1 MKEHKRHFSKLGWM
15 YLIGA
20 VLIYALQAGVTVV
33 VQQVKPEWL
42 MDANLSLITMMIPMY
57 LVGMP
62 LMIWLIKRVKGTQVE
77 QHAMKPWQFIAAVP
91 MCFSV
96 MYISNIIGLIIT
108 FLIGLVKGSD
118 VGNVMM
124 DITTGTSPVVLF
136 IFTVLCAP
144 VYEEYIFRKLIVD
157 RTVKYG
163 QGVAVLLSGLL
174 FGLFHGNLNQFVY
187 AFTLGLF
194 FAFIYVKTG
203 KLKYTIGIHMI
214 VNFFGGVIGP
224 MMLELIDMEAYEQAA
239 MSEDITT
246 MLNFVQENMG
256 GLLFLGIYMLIVFG
270 MLIAGVVL
278 FIVFRKKFTLAAGD
292 VELAKGQRFSTIFLN
307 LGMGLNCL
315 FWIVVIILQL
325 FE

>member
-1 MKEHKRHFSKLGWM
+1 MKEHKKHFSKLGWM
-15 YLIGA
+15 YLLGA
-20 VLIYALQAGVTVV
+20 VLIYAVQAGVLAVM
-33 VQQVKPEWL
+33 QKVKPEWFL
-42 MDANLSLITMMIPMY
+42 DSNLSLIMMMIPMY

-62 LMIWLIKRVKGTQVE
+62 LMIWLIKRVPGTKVE
-77 QHAMKPWQFIAAVP
+77 QHAMKPWQFLAAVP

-96 MYISNIIGLIIT
+96 MYLSNIIGLVIT
-108 FLIGLVKGSD
+108 YLIGLIKGSD

-124 DITTGTSPVVLF
+124 EITTGTSPVVLF

-163 QGVAVLLSGLL
+163 QGVAILLSGIL

-194 FAFIYVKTG
+194 FAFLYVKTG

-224 MMLELIDMEAYEQAA
+224 MMLEHIDLDAYEEAA
-239 MSEDITT
+239 MSGDAVAL
-246 MLNFVQENMG
+246 LNFMQENMG
-256 GLLFLGIYMLIVFG
+256 GVLFAFVYMTIMFG

-278 FIVFRKKFTLAAGD
+278 FIVFHKKFSLEAGE
-292 VELAKGQRFSTIFLN
+292 VELPKGKRFSTIFLN

-315 FWIVVIILQL
+315 FWIVVILIQL